1 MTGSFLKEILI
12 DNNGHIIPDQTQ
24 PITLEGNEKSVQRIE
39 AWIFQEGGRGA
50 CVARDPVGGV
60 AGWKLNPGPDGYFGD
75 KLTPGEATGMGLSV
89 SKMQDGGLM
98 VRHWVKPLITL
109 KYAEATNSV

>member
-1 MTGSFLKEILI
+1 MGASFEDVIVI
-12 DNNGHIIPDQTQ
+12 DNDGHIVPDQTQ
-24 PITLEGNEKSVQRIE
+24 PLTLESDEVRVQRIE
-39 AWIFQEGGRGA
+39 AWVFRAGGRGA

-89 SKMQDGGLM
+89 SEMQDGGLM
-98 VRHWVKPLITL
+98 VRHWVKPLTL